1 MHLMPG
7 GSIRPSKSSIVR
19 IPMRT
24 ATRRISAVRRATA
37 QTAAMR
43 SGLLN
48 PKWGV
53 AALIGPALLMV
64 LVAGCARAP
73 DIVTTLVFD
82 GQNRTI
88 TTNRVSCTNQADG
101 SLLILVDGGRTQSVR
116 IVVDRRGQLVVE
128 RAGLRYQELAGF
140 VADPGEVVATK
151 VDDTYNFSGRMP
163 PKAGETQ
170 WHEFEIETT
179 CPSYQDQAPPTQPGA
194 SMS

>member
-1 MHLMPG
+1 
-7 GSIRPSKSSIVR
+7 
-19 IPMRT
+19 MRT
-24 ATRRISAVRRATA
+24 ATRRVSAAVAK
-37 QTAAMR
+37 
-43 SGLLN
+43 SGVCA
-48 PKWGV
+48 P
-53 AALIGPALLMV
+53 IGAALLMGV
-64 LVAGCARAP
+64 MAGCARGP
-73 DIVTTLVFD
+73 DIITTLVFD

-163 PKAGETQ
+163 PKAGELQ

-179 CPSYQDQAPPTQPGA
+179 CPTYVDQLPNIPEPNG
-194 SMS
+194 S